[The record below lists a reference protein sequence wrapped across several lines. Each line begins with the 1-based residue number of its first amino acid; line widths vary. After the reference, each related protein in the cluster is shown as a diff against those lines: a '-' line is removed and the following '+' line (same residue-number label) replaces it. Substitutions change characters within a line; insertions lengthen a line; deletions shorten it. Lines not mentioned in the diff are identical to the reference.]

1 MCYNNI
7 SKALKISFNVCY
19 KNISSIKGEPM
30 NLNKR
35 EKILI
40 LCSLVIIVLS
50 FYSFEKR
57 GSILKRID
65 DNKLFFKSYQETK
78 LKQYEK
84 DIDKKLSS
92 NTLKKIVLKLPINK
106 LEILSVTLKN
116 QDLLKILNTKDKGKV
131 NSAKYFESELSYSE
145 AISLYNAS
153 IGFQELASL
162 SQKLGEYL
170 KNHYPNFNYMEVI
183 KNEGKIPNLIKARE
197 KYLKLTENSEMKNI
211 IKNLTSEQ
219 LALLN
224 SLVENDA
231 NMINL
236 LNCDKDFIN
245 NLKVNSYNILATS
258 IPEAQLESFVSISKK
273 IDKLEE
279 ISPEFKEFI
288 AKNIGNIDFNKN
300 YQYGEFY
307 LADINNQKELE
318 KEYKEQN
325 YNFDNP
331 MIKVNPFKRTP
342 LVALVKVE
350 NELAGKNVTVT
361 VNGENGSSDYTYTTV
376 VGKDG
381 EFPVVGLYPRTE
393 NKVRYTID
401 NKSKNIEIKT
411 EKLDDILPAVV
422 IEKRVDGSIEPGMN
436 LVSFNTKE
444 KALPFVFDKNGNI
457 RYLLDV
463 SSVLQKAH
471 TIKENNEW
479 YVGNDEA
486 IFTFDILGRVLS
498 TKDAEYYSEQENW
511 KNGVLFR
518 NAQYLPKTNNQLI
531 VYGFSDKVYPSG
543 VLSELG
549 IDSKQEL
556 FKARLYFDK
565 YNFEENN
572 ILSGRRIELF

>member
-7 SKALKISFNVCY
+7 SKALKMSFNVCY

>member
-7 SKALKISFNVCY
+7 SKALKMSFNVCY

-381 EFPVVGLYPRTE
+381 EFPIVGLYPRTE
-393 NKVRYTID
+393 NKIRYTID

-479 YVGNDEA
+479 YVGNDET

>member
-1 MCYNNI
+1 
-7 SKALKISFNVCY
+7 
-19 KNISSIKGEPM
+19 M

-35 EKILI
+35 EKILM
-40 LCSLVIIVLS
+40 LCSLVVIILS

-57 GSILKRID
+57 GSILKSID
-65 DNKLFFKSYQETK
+65 DNKLVFKSYQETK

-84 DIDKKLSS
+84 EIDKKLSS
-92 NTLKKIVLKLPINK
+92 NTLKKIVMKLPINK
-106 LEILSVTLKN
+106 LEILSVTLN
-116 QDLLKILNTKDKGKV
+116 NTDLLKILNTKDKKAIS
-131 NSAKYFESELSYSE
+131 SANYFDSELSYNE

-162 SQKLGEYL
+162 SQELGEYL
-170 KNHYPNFNYMEVI
+170 KNSYPNFNYMEVI
-183 KNEGKIPNLIKARE
+183 KNEGKIPNLIKAKE

-318 KEYKEQN
+318 EEYKEQN

-381 EFPVVGLYPRTE
+381 EFPIVGLYPRME
-393 NKVRYTID
+393 NKVRYTIE
-401 NKSKNIEIKT
+401 NKNKNIVIKT

-479 YVGNDEA
+479 YVGNDET

-498 TKDAEYYSEQENW
+498 TKDTEYYSEQENW

-543 VLSELG
+543 VVSELG

>member
-7 SKALKISFNVCY
+7 SKALKMSFNVCY

-170 KNHYPNFNYMEVI
+170 KNDYPNFNYMEVI

>member
-7 SKALKISFNVCY
+7 SKALKMSFNVCY

-288 AKNIGNIDFNKN
+288 TKNIGNIDFNKN

>member
-1 MCYNNI
+1 
-7 SKALKISFNVCY
+7 
-19 KNISSIKGEPM
+19 M
-30 NLNKR
+30 NLNKK
-35 EKILI
+35 EKILL

-57 GSILKRID
+57 DSILKRID
-65 DNKLFFKSYQETK
+65 DNKFFFKSYQETK

-84 DIDKKLSS
+84 DIDKKVSS
-92 NTLKKIVLKLPINK
+92 ETFKKIVLKFPINK
-106 LEILSVTLKN
+106 LEILSVTLTN
-116 QDLLKILNTKDKGKV
+116 QDLLKVLNIKDKEKV
-131 NSAKYFESELSYSE
+131 NSANYFEAELDYSE

-170 KNHYPNFNYMEVI
+170 KNSYPNFNYMDI
-183 KNEGKIPNLIKARE
+183 IRNEGKIPNLIKARE
-197 KYLKLTENSEMKNI
+197 KYLKLTENTEIKSI

-219 LALLN
+219 LLLLN

-231 NMINL
+231 NMLNL

-279 ISPEFKEFI
+279 ISPAFKEFI
-288 AKNIGNIDFNKN
+288 VKNIGNIDFNKN

-318 KEYKEQN
+318 KEYREQN

-331 MIKVNPFKRTP
+331 MIKLNPFKRTP
-342 LVALVKVE
+342 LVALVKVQ
-350 NELAGKNVTVT
+350 NKLAGKNVTVT
-361 VNGENGSSDYTYTTV
+361 VYGENGSSNYIYTTV
-376 VGKDG
+376 IGKNG

-393 NKVRYTID
+393 NKVKYTIE

-411 EKLDDILPAVV
+411 DKLDDILPAVV

-479 YVGNDEA
+479 YVGNDET

-498 TKDAEYYSEQENW
+498 TKDAKYYSEKEQW

-565 YNFEENN
+565 YSFEENN